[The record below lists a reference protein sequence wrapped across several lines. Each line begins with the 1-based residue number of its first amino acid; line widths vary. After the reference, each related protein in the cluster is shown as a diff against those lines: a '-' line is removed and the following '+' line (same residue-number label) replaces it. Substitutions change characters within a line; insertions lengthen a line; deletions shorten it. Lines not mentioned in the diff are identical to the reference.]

1 MEYELIHTAKANK
14 KGGII
19 VKVIGVGN
27 VETGVGSNG
36 EWKKQIATLQD
47 NSETIDMVIW
57 GEDIGKLD
65 QGQYYKIETP
75 FWSTYKDETQLSLGR
90 YAKLHLANVE
100 DLIPVNE
107 TTPTKPSVPE
117 PPPGYHSDGKGH
129 WIKNDATET
138 TQSKLPTIPDTLK
151 EFVINEDDFL
161 LQIGQII
168 EDNHKLHGIA
178 INGQRIGLH
187 VKEIYREAKKTNLI
201 KASKL

>member
-1 MEYELIHTAKANK
+1 MGTMEYELITTAKANK

-47 NSETIDMVIW
+47 NSGEIDMVIW

-75 FWSTYKDETQLSLGR
+75 FWSTYKDEIQLALGR

-100 DLIPVNE
+100 DLLAAGPKVE
-107 TTPTKPSVPE
+107 PHFTSPAVTPP
-117 PPPGYHSDGKGH
+117 
-129 WIKNDATET
+129 TE
-138 TQSKLPTIPDTLK
+138 QSKLPTIPDTLK
-151 EFVINEDDFL
+151 EFVIHEDDFL
-161 LQIGQII
+161 LQIG
-168 EDNHKLHGIA
+168 ELVENNHKRHGIG

-187 VKEIYREAKKTNLI
+187 TKEIYREAKKTNLI
-201 KASKL
+201 KASDLKYDVPASS

>member
-1 MEYELIHTAKANK
+1 MGTLEYELIKTAKANK

-47 NSETIDMVIW
+47 NSGEIDMVIW

-75 FWSTYKDETQLSLGR
+75 FWSTYKDETQLALGR

-100 DLIPVNE
+100 DLLATADVPGSITSP
-107 TTPTKPSVPE
+107 TLSTPTE
-117 PPPGYHSDGKGH
+117 
-129 WIKNDATET
+129 
-138 TQSKLPTIPDTLK
+138 QSKLSVIPDTLK
-151 EFVINEDDFL
+151 EFVIHEDDFL
-161 LQIGQII
+161 LQIGEII
-168 EDNHKLHGIA
+168 ENNHKLHGIG

-201 KASKL
+201 KASNIK